1 MEVGSISSAPR
12 TVEEIFKD
20 YSSRRA
26 GIVRALTHGSL
37 PLFFPLALSDDV
49 ANVGVV
55 ILWLTSLM
63 APCWPQMS
71 TSSTPSA
78 IPVGISRPDP
88 ACFVFPGVFLIG
100 FVGGAEKENLCLYGH
115 PNDSWEV
122 NLPAEEVPPELPE
135 PALGINFARDGM
147 NRRDWLSLIAVHS
160 DSWLLSVAF
169 YLGARLN
176 RNERYGFNSKEQ
188 SVEFLLSLISLC
200 SMHKLCGRVG
210 SRNG

>member
-55 ILWLTSLM
+55 ILSLTSLM
-63 APCWPQMS
+63 APCWSQMS

-78 IPVGISRPDP
+78 IPV
-88 ACFVFPGVFLIG
+88 
-100 FVGGAEKENLCLYGH
+100 EKENLCLYGH